1 MIHQRRSIVAAL
13 GGAFA
18 RATARSRSDCSPTG
32 RRRGVLL
39 LVVLSMLTLFLMLGA
54 AYLVAATRA
63 REAARAYARLTL
75 GSDDARVPH
84 AQLLDSI
91 LLRAIR
97 GPAIPAGT
105 VATAPVSFESLLA
118 DKYGADSISGTA
130 TNITQTGPIIELT
143 LSSPKNVRPT
153 DLCGRV
159 LTFAEPGRAASSHR
173 IIRARSIDDTSPNP
187 VSTNTPTATLKLSLD
202 TPMRQGPFTK
212 PSAGRVVVNGRE
224 FAGTTGDANESWDG
238 FGADNP
244 FLAQVGTATIST
256 STVTRVSYLPDL
268 VMTVLSGTW
277 DYDNDGILDAA
288 DNDND
293 GVWDGAFLDVGIP
306 DTVDGNGN
314 AVRLRASVLI
324 VDLDGRFNVNAH
336 DSIGRIAYAGTNLW
350 PGVAAASTPMGSGY
364 GPADVNGSKMFTANT
379 SLGENPGLLI
389 MAGGMSTRL
398 SGTRGAGTR
407 FTQSGSTPRLDG
419 VEGRYGRD
427 SASLAWPTAWP
438 LTSGATL
445 VSSTYSLP
453 GTVGT
458 NDEPS
463 RTNDRRADALQALDV
478 SNGIPAVWWTGST
491 SFNWATRPVIS
502 GTQSLPRAIFNSP
515 PDLHGRMRTTTQ
527 AAVGSAAVPQLVFEK
542 PEWSNTSFESTDDPY
557 ELPIDTRN
565 GRGGWLHDP
574 STSGVSGS
582 ASYSDNPFLPADL
595 EPVLRPYDGDTNRLA
610 LRLAAMLGSAAED
623 SRLKITTDSWDTTAV
638 TGSAARLIYG
648 WPGGSGWLQTA
659 ATGALSGTSAV
670 EGIIGGE
677 IARGERFDLNRP
689 LTNAKPSV
697 YNASHPYYRQRQAYF
712 KDLYTLLVALGA
724 PANATTAQWA
734 ANVVEFRDA
743 DSTMTPFEYDTNPAD
758 GWDVDNDARDTSGDA
773 KPAQRALLWGAERPE
788 LLITETSAWEDDVTG
803 ELFIMLHRPWNA
815 NAYGKDPATGVTTSI
830 TGEPVD
836 PDLDSSST
844 NPTNIVDLG
853 RKSGSQPFTLSSG
866 TCYPIWRLR
875 IVDSAGNLKYVRLD
889 TNATATD
896 TLVSSTIT
904 SAAATP
910 KVGID
915 SWLCLQ
921 GNNTLS
927 GTINATVTV
936 NLGASF
942 RVPGTP
948 EPPSTNRTATVYLE
962 RLTDPTAIVS
972 TGSNTTSWTQD
983 PTTTNAVPMYRIVD
997 QAPIT
1002 VVNRIKVAGIVPA
1015 SQVPSVTR
1023 RQKTNFWRRVF
1034 GSPAS
1039 DYIISSA
1046 NMTGG
1051 GAAWLPWP
1059 NRPFASS
1066 AELLLVPGREQL
1078 DLLTSYARPT
1088 AASNDLVTMAVP
1100 QLFDAV
1106 HVPSRFAGIHRGYS
1120 SDYSSAT
1127 GIFNDTTPVNQL
1139 SSFREPGRVNLNT
1152 VLADDVWNAVVA
1164 GPLAAAPISRSTAAF
1179 TTTQA
1184 RSMANL
1190 LAISGASTVVVSD
1203 TNSATSVLAH
1213 DKNPLHEIYTAT
1225 RLANTVTPRS
1235 NVFAIWVTLREST
1248 ANDPDSVK
1256 YRRAFYIVDR
1266 SIPVGYE
1273 EGKDHNVR
1281 DMIRLRRIIE

>member
-1 MIHQRRSIVAAL
+1 MNTHSRSIMAPCGETIAPPTV
-13 GGAFA
+13 
-18 RATARSRSDCSPTG
+18 RAQLRPTPTG
-32 RRRGVLL
+32 RRGVLL

-84 AQLLDSI
+84 AQLLDFV

-97 GPAIPAGT
+97 GPAIPAVMVG
-105 VATAPVSFESLLA
+105 VAPVSFESLLA
-118 DKYGADSISGTA
+118 DKYGAGSISGTA
-130 TNITQTGPIIELT
+130 TNITQTGPIIEIT
-143 LSSPKNVRPT
+143 LSSTNNVRPT

-159 LTFAEPGRAASSHR
+159 LTFAEPGRAATSHR
-173 IIRARSIDDTSPNP
+173 IIRARAIDDTSPNP
-187 VSTNTPTATLKLSLD
+187 ISTNTPSFTLKLSLD
-202 TPMRQGPFTK
+202 TPILTGPFTK
-212 PSAGRVVVNGRE
+212 PSAGRIVVNGRE
-224 FAGTTGDANESWDG
+224 FAGATGDANESWDG

-244 FLAQVGTATIST
+244 FLARVGTATIST
-256 STVTRVSYLPDL
+256 STVTQVSYLPDL
-268 VMTVLSGTW
+268 VTTLLSGTW
-277 DYDNDGILDAA
+277 DYDNDGITDAA

-306 DTVDGNGN
+306 NTVDGNGN
-314 AVRLRASVLI
+314 AVQLRASVLI

-336 DSIGRIAYAGTNLW
+336 DSIARLAHAGTNLW
-350 PGVAAASTPMGSGY
+350 PGIAAASTPMGSGY
-364 GPADVNGSKMFTANT
+364 GPAEVNGARMFSTTT
-379 SLGENPGLLI
+379 SATENPAVLL
-389 MAGGMSTRL
+389 MAGGGTVRL
-398 SGTRGAGTR
+398 TGTRGGASR
-407 FTQSGSTPRLDG
+407 FTQSGNTARLDF

-427 SASLAWPTAWP
+427 YASAAWPAAWP
-438 LTSGATL
+438 LTTGTTIAGSA
-445 VSSTYSLP
+445 YSLP
-453 GTVGT
+453 GLVGA

-463 RTNDRRADALQALDV
+463 RTNDRRADASQVLDE

-502 GTQSLPRAIFNSP
+502 GTQSLPRAVFNSP

-527 AAVGSAAVPQLVFEK
+527 AAVGLAAVPQLVFEK

-557 ELPIDTRN
+557 EMPIDTRT

-574 STSGVSGS
+574 ATSTVSGS

-610 LRLAAMLGSAAED
+610 LRLAAILGSAAED
-623 SRLKITTDSWDTTAV
+623 SRLKVTTDSWDTTAV
-638 TGSAARLIYG
+638 TGSAAGLIYG
-648 WPGGSGWLQTA
+648 GSVGTGWLQN
-659 ATGALSGTSAV
+659 ATSGALFGTSAIT
-670 EGIIGGE
+670 GIIGGE

-697 YNASHPYYRQRQAYF
+697 YNPTNLYYVQRQAYF
-712 KDLYTLLVALGA
+712 KDLYTLLVALGE

-758 GWDVDNDARDTSGDA
+758 GWDVDNDARDSSGDA
-773 KPAQRALLWGAERPE
+773 KSAQREMLWGAERPE
-788 LLITETSAWEDDVTG
+788 MLITETSAWEDDTAG

-815 NAYGKDPATGVTTSI
+815 IAYGKNLVTGGTASLA
-830 TGEPVD
+830 GEPVD

-844 NPTNIVDLG
+844 SPTNVVDLG
-853 RKSGSQPFTLSSG
+853 RKSGAQPFTLSSG

-875 IVDSAGNLKYVRLD
+875 IVDTAGNSKYVRLD
-889 TNATATD
+889 TNATASD
-896 TLVSSTIT
+896 TLVSSAIT

-910 KVGID
+910 KISPD

-927 GTINATVTV
+927 GTIQATGTV
-936 NLGASF
+936 AMGASF

-948 EPPSTNRTATVYLE
+948 GAATVNRNATVYLE
-962 RLTDPTAIVS
+962 RLTDPAATVS
-972 TGSNTTSWTQD
+972 TASNATAWTQD
-983 PTTTNAVPMYRIVD
+983 PATANTVPMYRIVD
-997 QAPIT
+997 QAPVT
-1002 VVNRIKVAGIVPA
+1002 VVNRIKVAGVVPPG
-1015 SQVPSVTR
+1015 QEPTVTR
-1023 RQKTNFWRRVF
+1023 RQRTNFWKRVF

-1039 DYIISSA
+1039 DYILSHA

-1051 GAAWLPWP
+1051 GAVWLPWP
-1059 NRPFASS
+1059 NRPFVSS
-1066 AELLLVPGREQL
+1066 VELFLVPGREQL
-1078 DLLTSYARPT
+1078 DLLTNYARPT
-1088 AASNDLVTMAVP
+1088 AASNDLVSMAVP

-1106 HVPSRFAGIHRGYS
+1106 HVPTRFAGIHRGYTTDCS
-1120 SDYSSAT
+1120 SST
-1127 GIFNDTTPVNQL
+1127 GIFNEMTPVNQL

-1152 VLADDVWNAVVA
+1152 VVADDVWNAVVA
-1164 GPLAAAPISRSTAAF
+1164 GPLAAAAVSRSTAAF

-1190 LAISGASTVVVSD
+1190 LALSGASTVVVSD
-1203 TNSATSVLAH
+1203 TNSVTTVLAH
-1213 DKNPLHEIYTAT
+1213 DRNPLHELYTAT

-1266 SIPVGYE
+1266 SISVGYE
-1273 EGKDHNVR
+1273 AGKDHNVR